1 MGKFVLTS
9 VTTSINGVDF
19 SDHLVSVALDLSA
32 DEVETTAF
40 GGSSGFRT
48 RVGGLKDASITL
60 SFHNDFGS
68 SGSEAVD
75 STIYNL
81 YGSNATVVV
90 RPTSGSVSA
99 SNPSYTGVFLV
110 SQVNPISGS
119 VGDLATR
126 DLTWPLGSGTAGIV
140 RGTA

>member
-1 MGKFVLTS
+1 MAKFVLTS
-9 VTTSINGVDF
+9 VTTTINGTDF
-19 SDHLVSVALDLSA
+19 SDHLASVTLDLSA

-40 GGSSGFRT
+40 GGSGFRT

-75 STIYNL
+75 STLYNL

-90 RPTSGSVSA
+90 RPTSGTVSA
-99 SNPSYTGVFLV
+99 TNPAFSGVYLV
-110 SQVNPISGS
+110 SQINPISGS

-126 DLTWPLGSGTAGIV
+126 DVTWPTAGTAGIT
-140 RGTA
+140 RATS

>member
-1 MGKFVLTS
+1 MAKFVLTS
-9 VTTSINGVDF
+9 VTTSINGTDF
-19 SDHLVSVALDLSA
+19 TDHLAAVTIDLSS

-40 GGSSGFRT
+40 GGSGFRT
-48 RVGGLKDASITL
+48 RVGGLKDGSITL
-60 SFHNDFGS
+60 SFHNDFGTT
-68 SGSEAVD
+68 GSDAVD
-75 STIYNL
+75 STIWSLFNTA
-81 YGSNATVVV
+81 ATVVV
-90 RPTSGSVSA
+90 RPTSGTVSP

-126 DLTWPLGSGTAGIV
+126 DVTWPTAGTAGIT

>member
-1 MGKFVLTS
+1 MPKFVLTS

-19 SDHLVSVALDLSA
+19 SDHLASVALDLSA

-40 GGSSGFRT
+40 GGSGFRT

-68 SGSEAVD
+68 SGSDAVD

-90 RPTSGSVSA
+90 RPTSGTVSA
-99 SNPSYTGVFLV
+99 TNPSYSGVFLV

-126 DLTWPLGSGTAGIV
+126 DVTWPVAGTAGIV
-140 RGTA
+140 RGTV

>member
-1 MGKFVLTS
+1 MPKFVLTS
-9 VTTSINGVDF
+9 VTTTINGTDF
-19 SDHLVSVALDLSA
+19 SDHLASVTLDLSA

-40 GGSSGFRT
+40 GSSFRT
-48 RVGGLKDASITL
+48 RVGGLKDGSITL

-90 RPTSGSVSA
+90 RPASGTVSA
-99 SNPSYTGVFLV
+99 TNPSYTGVYLV

-126 DLTWPLGSGTAGIV
+126 DLTWPTAGTAGIT
-140 RGTA
+140 RATS

>member
-9 VTTSINGVDF
+9 VTTTINGVDF
-19 SDHLVSVALDLSA
+19 SDHLASVTLDLSA

-40 GGSSGFRT
+40 GGSGFRT

-90 RPTSGSVSA
+90 RPTSGTVSA
-99 SNPSYTGVFLV
+99 TNPSYEGIFLV

-126 DLTWPLGSGTAGIV
+126 DVTWPVAGTAGIV
-140 RGTA
+140 RATS

>member
-9 VTTSINGVDF
+9 VTTSINGTDF
-19 SDHLVSVALDLSA
+19 TDHLAAVTIDLSS

-40 GGSSGFRT
+40 GGSGFRT

-60 SFHNDFGS
+60 SFHNDFGTT
-68 SGSEAVD
+68 GSDAVD
-75 STIYNL
+75 QTIWSLFNT
-81 YGSNATVVV
+81 NATVVV
-90 RPTSGSVSA
+90 RPTSGTVSP
-99 SNPSYTGVFLV
+99 SNPSYSGVFLV
-110 SQVNPISGS
+110 SQTNPVSGS

-126 DLTWPLGSGTAGIV
+126 DVTWPVAGTAGIT

>member
-1 MGKFVLTS
+1 MAKFVLTS
-9 VTTSINGVDF
+9 VTTTINGTDF
-19 SDHLVSVALDLSA
+19 SDHLASVTLDLSA

-40 GGSSGFRT
+40 GGSGFRT
-48 RVGGLKDASITL
+48 RVGGLKDGSITL

-81 YGSNATVVV
+81 YGSNATVIV
-90 RPTSGSVSA
+90 RPTSGTVSA
-99 SNPSYTGVFLV
+99 TNPSYSGVYLV

-126 DLTWPLGSGTAGIV
+126 DLTWPTAGTAGIV
-140 RGTA
+140 RATS

>member
-1 MGKFVLTS
+1 MAKFVLTD
-9 VTTSINGVDF
+9 VKTTINGTNF
-19 SDHLVSVALDLSA
+19 SDHLASVTIDLSA

-40 GGSSGFRT
+40 GGSGFRT
-48 RVGGLKDASITL
+48 RAGGLKDASITL
-60 SFHNDFGS
+60 SFHNDFGT
-68 SGSEAVD
+68 SGSDAVD

-81 YGSNATVVV
+81 FNTNATVVV
-90 RPTSGSVSA
+90 TPTSSAVSA

-110 SQVNPISGS
+110 SQINPISGS

-126 DLTWPLGSGTAGIV
+126 DLTWPTAGTAGIT

>member
-9 VTTSINGVDF
+9 VTTSINGTDF
-19 SDHLVSVALDLSA
+19 TDHLAAVTIDLSS

-40 GGSSGFRT
+40 GGSGFRT
-48 RVGGLKDASITL
+48 RVGGLKDGSITL
-60 SFHNDFGS
+60 SFHNDFGT

-75 STIYNL
+75 STIWSLFNTA
-81 YGSNATVVV
+81 ATVVV
-90 RPTSGSVSA
+90 RPTSGTVSP
-99 SNPSYTGVFLV
+99 SNPSYSGLFLV
-110 SQVNPISGS
+110 SQINPISGS

-126 DLTWPLGSGTAGIV
+126 DVTWPTAGTAGIT

>member
-1 MGKFVLTS
+1 MAKFVLTD
-9 VTTSINGVDF
+9 VKTTINGVNF
-19 SDHLVSVALDLSA
+19 SDHLNSVTLDISA

-40 GGSSGFRT
+40 GGSGFRT
-48 RVGGLKDASITL
+48 RVGGLKDGSITL
-60 SFHNDFGS
+60 SFHNDFGT
-68 SGSEAVD
+68 SGSDAVD

-81 YGSNATVVV
+81 FGSNATVVV
-90 RPTSGSVSA
+90 TPTSSAVSQ

-126 DLTWPLGSGTAGIV
+126 DLTWPLGSGTAGIT

>member
-9 VTTSINGVDF
+9 VTTSINGTDF
-19 SDHLVSVALDLSA
+19 TDHLAAVTLDISA

-40 GGSSGFRT
+40 GGSGFRT
-48 RVGGLKDASITL
+48 NVGGLKSGSITL
-60 SFHNDFGS
+60 SFHNDFGTT
-68 SGSEAVD
+68 GSDAVD
-75 STIYNL
+75 QTIWSLFNT
-81 YGSNATVVV
+81 NATVVV
-90 RPTSGSVSA
+90 RPTSGTVSP

-126 DLTWPLGSGTAGIV
+126 DLTWPLGSGTAGIT

>member
-1 MGKFVLTS
+1 MSKFVLTD
-9 VTTSINGVDF
+9 VKTTINSVDF
-19 SDHLVSVALDLSA
+19 SDHLASVTIDLSA

-40 GGSSGFRT
+40 GGSGFRT
-48 RVGGLKDASITL
+48 RVGGLKDGSITL
-60 SFHNDFGS
+60 SFHNDFATTGS
-68 SGSEAVD
+68 GAVD
-75 STIYNL
+75 STIWNL
-81 YGSNATVVV
+81 FNTNATVVV
-90 RPTSGSVSA
+90 TPTSSAVSV

-126 DLTWPLGSGTAGIV
+126 DVTWPLAGTAGIT

>member
-9 VTTSINGVDF
+9 VTTSINGTDF
-19 SDHLVSVALDLSA
+19 TDHLAAVTIDLSS

-40 GGSSGFRT
+40 GGSGFRT
-48 RVGGLKDASITL
+48 RVGGLKDGSITL
-60 SFHNDFGS
+60 SFHNDFGT

-75 STIYNL
+75 STIWSLFNTA
-81 YGSNATVVV
+81 ATVVV
-90 RPTSGSVSA
+90 RPTSGTVSP

-126 DLTWPLGSGTAGIV
+126 DLTWPLAGTAGLT
-140 RGTA
+140 RATA